1 MTREEVAKARLSVE
15 KFDKA
20 YQLARNLVENLVS
33 TCLNCNHWQE
43 NPSNE
48 FQYNCK
54 KHNLMPPPRIIV
66 NGCNEHSD
74 LIPFQDNKMMK
85 TKTYLRQ
92 VALEAAV
99 KMSQNDRNID
109 AFSVIAEANRY
120 FEWLLKDEIGYIA
133 PSSPSNNLDD
143 EIPF

>member
-1 MTREEVAKARLSVE
+1 
-15 KFDKA
+15 
-20 YQLARNLVENLVS
+20 
-33 TCLNCNHWQE
+33 
-43 NPSNE
+43 
-48 FQYNCK
+48 
-54 KHNLMPPPRIIV
+54 
-66 NGCNEHSD
+66 
-74 LIPFQDNKMMK
+74 MMK